1 MKRLTPAA
9 LTLAAFFAAAA
20 LYAQTRPT
28 LPRPGTK
35 PAPAKPTTQTKP
47 SVKNVKPVVLPAP
60 KPQAPP
66 PKTAPVAQKVVQK
79 IEPPAKPLEPANN
92 EDPDY
97 YPYGKRM
104 TRASTTQGV
113 LWTLTGD
120 AQLLHKETK
129 FLSDTVL
136 YNEDNKIASA
146 PGKLRMEDPQ
156 NTLTSDSGVAYYK
169 KELRYADMTGDVKII
184 ARPKPDD
191 PKATPKSL
199 RKEFKNPVTITCDKL
214 RYWWKQK
221 RAFTDTNVKITFRHK
236 EKDWTITGGSLEYFG
251 NDERALI
258 KGSVVAVNDKGERI
272 LSDTADIILK
282 EGAEKLILE
291 PILKGTIIKGDKEDE
306 GDGRP

>member
-1 MKRLTPAA
+1 MKRLTPTA

-20 LYAQTRPT
+20 LYGQTRPP

-35 PAPAKPTTQTKP
+35 PAPAKPTQAKP
-47 SVKNVKPVVLPAP
+47 TVKPVVLPTP
-60 KPQAPP
+60 KPQTTP

-79 IEPPAKPLEPANN
+79 IEPPAKPLEPVNN
-92 EDPDY
+92 EDKDY
-97 YPYGKRM
+97 YPYGKEM
-104 TRASTTQGV
+104 TYESTSKG
-113 LWTLTGD
+113 TLMTLKGD

-136 YNEDNKIASA
+136 YNKDTKIASA

-156 NTLTSDSGVAYYK
+156 NTLTSESGVAYYK
-169 KELRYADMTGDVKII
+169 PELRYADMTGDVKII

-251 NDERALI
+251 NDERAVL
-258 KGSVVAVNDKGERI
+258 KGNVVAVNDKGERI
-272 LSDTADIILK
+272 LSDNADIFFK
-282 EGAEKLILE
+282 EGAEKLLLT
-291 PILKGTIIKGDKEDE
+291 PVKLGTIIKGDKEDE